1 MGTDYSSRTSAITML
16 PIRIM
21 GSAPIHVNKT
31 EVNVATTNATTK
43 MVEMSIQRSI
53 KRKKKKKSIK
63 RSVSYMR
70 VIDITSP
77 APSI

>member
-1 MGTDYSSRTSAITML
+1 
-16 PIRIM
+16 M

-31 EVNVATTNATTK
+31 EVNVATANATTK
-43 MVEMSIQRSI
+43 MVEMSIQI
-53 KRKKKKKSIK
+53 SIK

-77 APSI
+77 AIGASIELLFNCCEKILY